1 MTLQGAIQQL
11 HDIRC
16 DDNFPF
22 YYKPAI
28 DKVIETIL
36 TDAQEVRRGRWEDRW
51 FCSNYSG
58 YDYGMNCSVCGKPT
72 HRQLAEKMPPYCPN
86 CGAKMEGEQNG

>member
-11 HDIRC
+11 HDMRS

-36 TDAQEVRRGRWEDRW
+36 TDAQEVRRGRWVETGMLYRDTRGINSL
-51 FCSNYSG
+51 F
-58 YDYGMNCSVCGKPT
+58 YGKRCSVCNEISDYKP
-72 HRQLAEKMPPYCPN
+72 HYCPN
-86 CGAKMEGEQNG
+86 CGARMEGEEE

>member
-11 HDIRC
+11 HDMRS

-28 DKVIETIL
+28 DKVIETL
-36 TDAQEVRRGRWEDRW
+36 QTDVQEVRQGHWIDDCYDQMDGGAYMITV
-51 FCSNYSG
+51 CSA
-58 YDYGMNCSVCGKPT
+58 CGTPN
-72 HRQLAEKMPPYCPN
+72 LVSNYCPN
-86 CGAKMEGEQNG
+86 CGAKMNSKE